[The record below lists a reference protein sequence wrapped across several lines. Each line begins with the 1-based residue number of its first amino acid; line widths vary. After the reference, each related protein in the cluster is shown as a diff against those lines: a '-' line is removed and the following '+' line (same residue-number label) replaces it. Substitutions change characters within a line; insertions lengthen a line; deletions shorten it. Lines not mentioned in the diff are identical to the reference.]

1 MFGQRQALIRRSARN
16 GTVLGPIDPK
26 SKSIET
32 KRIELKI
39 ICYLTLFCL
48 TVRFAQFRPPLL
60 ALKPLFFQVPQ
71 QENIESQ
78 FFWGRSWIFRDM
90 ASHLLP
96 PTSSSPS
103 GGQPMEMS
111 GSNRRGVILSG
122 ATGSGKTCVALQ
134 LVEYSCF
141 GRSRIPIASAP
152 TRAECIYENPYSST
166 SGESIYGRTHTPVPP
181 AAETIQSLATRVV
194 AYHFCQV

>member
-1 MFGQRQALIRRSARN
+1 MIGHRQALIRRFARN
-16 GTVLGPIDPK
+16 GTVLGPTDNK
-26 SKSIET
+26 SESDDIYV
-32 KRIELKI
+32 IYQVI
-39 ICYLTLFCL
+39 NFVFF

-71 QENIESQ
+71 QEDPESQ
-78 FFWGRSWIFRDM
+78 FFWGRSWIFRDI

-96 PTSSSPS
+96 TTSPS
-103 GGQPMEMS
+103 TVTS
-111 GSNRRGVILSG
+111 TSNGEVASRRGVIISG

-152 TRAECIYENPYSST
+152 NRAECIYENLYASS

-194 AYHFCQV
+194 AYHFCQVNLNF